1 MKFRGPK
8 AHPNRGEKPPRGV
21 GSEPGDRQDW
31 QRISG
36 KMRRK
41 SMPVL
46 SVPGALVGGDEVTMA
61 VFHELS
67 RAEGPSQQT
76 GLTANFR
83 QSQPEIHASLVSP
96 LARIGL
102 VVALPAEYDWG
113 DGPGGSTNEFPS
125 KQPVPRPGG
134 AAIGESANFRF
145 PRTLH
150 CCRRFH
156 RRGQEGGRGF
166 LSRRHR
172 DRRAPAVGPSGSR
185 RALLSKAAGGR
196 RSGGW

>member
-1 MKFRGPK
+1 MKSAWQFFMNFRGPK
-8 AHPNRGEKPPRGV
+8 AHPNRGEKAPRGV

-46 SVPGALVGGDEVTMA
+46 SVPGALVGGDEVSMA

-83 QSQPEIHASLVSP
+83 QSQPEIHVRLVSP
-96 LARIGL
+96 WVPAPSGHPPPGFVGVVGAQGLEFAPQGCLAQRIEQALDRGEIQML
-102 VVALPAEYDWG
+102 AADHQVAASAGARDEIQAKG
-113 DGPGGSTNEFPS
+113 A
-125 KQPVPRPGG
+125 RGG
-134 AAIGESANFRF
+134 AGGNTTSAQARV
-145 PRTLH
+145 
-150 CCRRFH
+150 
-156 RRGQEGGRGF
+156 
-166 LSRRHR
+166 
-172 DRRAPAVGPSGSR
+172 D
-185 RALLSKAAGGR
+185 
-196 RSGGW
+196 